1 MASLAATR
9 YSQALFELGVDEKK
23 LDIFK
28 SNLVDIDRVIVENKD
43 LAKVLKHPKV
53 DKGERKRLLDEIF
66 KGIDPLVMNFLKLLV
81 DRNRFQS
88 IHDIKRYF
96 IRLYNEYNGIEVAYI
111 YSATRL
117 SNEDLDAIVK
127 MLETKRKKK
136 IEYETRIDASLIAG
150 IRIKVADEVLD
161 NTIENQLNRMKDKVA
176 KKVL

>member
-53 DKGERKRLLDEIF
+53 DKDERKRLLDEIF

-96 IRLYNEYNGIEVAYI
+96 TRLYNEYNGIEVAYI
-111 YSATRL
+111 YSATKL

-127 MLETKRKKK
+127 MLETKRQKK

>member
-23 LDIFK
+23 LDSFK
-28 SNLVDIDRVIVENKD
+28 SNLVDIDQVIVENKD
-43 LAKVLKHPKV
+43 FAKVLKHPKV
-53 DKGERKRLLDEIF
+53 DKDERKRLLDEIF

-88 IHDIKRYF
+88 IHDINRYF
-96 IRLYNEYNGIEVAYI
+96 TRLYNEYNGIEIAYI
-111 YSATRL
+111 YSATQL
-117 SNEDLDAIVK
+117 CNEDLDAIVK

-136 IEYETRIDASLIAG
+136 IEYKTRIDASLIAG

-161 NTIENQLNRMKDKVA
+161 HTIENQLNRMKDKVA
-176 KKVL
+176 KKVI